1 MRSFVSLCGI
11 ILIVLGIISLSYNGI
26 SYTQREKVL
35 EVGDVQVTA
44 DQQKTI
50 YFPPAVGGAAIV
62 AGIALV
68 FISRRSK

>member
-11 ILIVLGIISLSYNGI
+11 VLIVLGIISLSYNGF
-26 SYTQREKVL
+26 SYTKREKIA
-35 EVGDVQVTA
+35 EIGDIQVTA

-50 YFPPAVGGAAIV
+50 YFPPAVGGIAVI

-68 FISRRSK
+68 VISRLNK

>member
-26 SYTQREKVL
+26 SYTQRK
-35 EVGDVQVTA
+35 EVASIGDVQITA

-50 YFPPAVGGAAIV
+50 YFSPIVGGVAVA

-68 FISRRSK
+68 FLSRSKQ